1 MDSRGNALEKVLLV
15 IHKIIC
21 AFALKGVVYVKII
34 HITADARAKTHRR
47 TYVDQCRALERAGS
61 FGRRFGG
68 GPSTCS

>member
-1 MDSRGNALEKVLLV
+1 M
-15 IHKIIC
+15 IHKVIC
-21 AFALKGVVYVKII
+21 AFVLKGVVYGKII
-34 HITADARAKTHRR
+34 DITADARAKTHRR